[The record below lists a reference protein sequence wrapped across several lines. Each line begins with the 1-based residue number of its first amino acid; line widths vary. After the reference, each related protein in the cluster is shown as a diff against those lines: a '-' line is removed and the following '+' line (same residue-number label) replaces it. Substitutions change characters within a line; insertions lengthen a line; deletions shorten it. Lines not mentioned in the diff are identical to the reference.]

1 MRGAVLVLAVLIAAA
16 FGLIAQDTI
25 FHTSAKVVTVT
36 VSVTDKSG
44 HPISD
49 LQSDEL
55 SLYDDGR
62 AREIHSF
69 GHDSDVPLTLALVAD
84 VSGSQREF
92 VKKHRN
98 DLRQFLKQV
107 IHAGDHILL
116 VTVPDLA
123 LLTVD
128 LTESVPEMD
137 SAIRELDGKERGE
150 ILGGACP
157 SFSPHDFVGRN
168 CGTLLWNGV
177 WGAARQRL
185 RNIEGRKAILVL
197 SDGQDT
203 GSEHTLMTAIEAA
216 QGADSPVYAI
226 GSEPMAHVAFISG
239 AMRSR
244 NALGL
249 EALRTLSE
257 QTGGG
262 YFKAAKDP
270 GKIFSQ
276 IEAEL
281 RHLYVLSFALPE
293 TERDGRFHRLEVKS
307 KRAGL
312 RVRARSGYIAEQ

>member
-1 MRGAVLVLAVLIAAA
+1 MRGAVLAIAVLIVAAL
-16 FGLIAQDTI
+16 GLIAQETI

-36 VSVTDKSG
+36 VSVTDKNG
-44 HPISD
+44 HPVSD
-49 LQSDEL
+49 LKPGDL

-62 AREIHSF
+62 VREIHSF
-69 GHDSDVPLTLALVAD
+69 SHDSDVPLTLALVAD

-107 IHAGDHILL
+107 IHTGDRVFL

-128 LTESVPEMD
+128 LTTSVTEMD
-137 SAIRELDGKERGE
+137 AAVREMDGKERGE

-157 SFSPHDFVGRN
+157 TFSPHDFIGRN

-216 QGADSPVYAI
+216 QGADSPVYSI
-226 GSEPMAHVAFISG
+226 GSEPMTHIAFISG
-239 AMRSR
+239 AIRSR

-249 EALRTLSE
+249 EALRTLSD

-262 YFKAAKDP
+262 YFKATRDP

-293 TERDGRFHRLEVKS
+293 AERDGRFHRLEVKS

-312 RVRARSGYIAEQ
+312 RVRARSGYVAEQ